1 MIQAETDIYMYAKAI
16 EAGVDIVDTALGSM
30 AGLTSQPSASSLSYA
45 MKGIEQRSYWRC
57 RCI

>member
-1 MIQAETDIYMYAKAI
+1 MYAKAI

-45 MKGIEQRSYWRC
+45 MNGGNTRSYVLM
-57 RCI
+57 